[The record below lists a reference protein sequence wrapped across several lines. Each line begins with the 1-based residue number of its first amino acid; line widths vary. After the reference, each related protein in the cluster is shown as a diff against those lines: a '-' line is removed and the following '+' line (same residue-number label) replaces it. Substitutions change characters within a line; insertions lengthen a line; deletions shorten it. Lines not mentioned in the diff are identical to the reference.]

1 MLAKWNDYQ
10 CKAVSIDGLV
20 QQIAVSYLRHGY
32 YWYVTGAVREGLD
45 PEHVDETIIS
55 KYDIRKCWR
64 HRAHQKARGLANL
77 QYIRHGAFYVI
88 LATKGRH
95 AFKVMEQ
102 ENVRDIREAP
112 LHVPITMA
120 PHLGRRKKNRKKPQ
134 VPVFEGYSISF
145 RRGRY
150 QRKTQEERAAYAEAL
165 AHWKHQAALGKRL
178 PQPAK
183 GTPDPRSHPHVAM
196 ETSSFRRLEAYLL
209 SRATHWPQFRLEE
222 EFRSVPY
229 QPYWAVK
236 QQLLMIL
243 GRVNRARK
251 KAGQEQLPYQVVLGM
266 KRRQIF
272 PFGKPGEEQADRDR
286 DSVESRLEVESPLA

>member
-10 CKAVSIDGLV
+10 CQAVSIEGLV

-32 YWYVTGAVREGLD
+32 YWYVSGAVREGLD
-45 PEHVDETIIS
+45 PTHVDETIIS
-55 KYDIRKCWR
+55 KYNIRKCWR
-64 HRAHQKARGLANL
+64 HRADQKARGLANL

-88 LATKGRH
+88 IATKGRH

-102 ENVRDIREAP
+102 ENLRDIRETP
-112 LHVPITMA
+112 LHVPIAMA
-120 PHLGRRKKNRKKPQ
+120 RHAVPRKKKRKKPQ

-150 QRKTQEERAAYAEAL
+150 RRKTQDERAAYTEAL
-165 AHWKHQAALGKRL
+165 AHWTQQAALGKRL
-178 PQPAK
+178 PKPAK
-183 GTPDPRSHPHVAM
+183 GSPDPKSHPHVAI
-196 ETSSFRRLEAYLL
+196 ETSSLRRLEAYLL
-209 SRATHWPQFRLEE
+209 TGATHWPQSRLEE
-222 EFRSVPY
+222 EFRGVPY

-251 KAGQEQLPYQVVLGM
+251 KAGQQQLPYHVVLGM
-266 KRRQIF
+266 KRTQIF
-272 PFGKPGEEQADRDR
+272 PFGNPGDEEEDREH
-286 DSVESRLEVESPLA
+286 DSVGTSMAIQSPFA